1 MFSKLKGK
9 RVYSILNSKCP
20 VCHEGDYFLSKNP
33 YNLKMFSKNNE
44 RCPVCNHKFEVETGF
59 FYGAMYV
66 SYALQ
71 IAFSVAI
78 FIAVGVLFPSANY
91 PTYIFSIIAGILILM
106 PITYRFSRMIWMNLF
121 ISYQG
126 KKSFR

>member
-1 MFSKLKGK
+1 MFNSLKGK
-9 RVYSILNSKCP
+9 KIYSILNAKCP
-20 VCHEGDYFLSKNP
+20 VCQEGDYYLTSNP
-33 YNLKMFSKNNE
+33 YDLKNFSKNHE
-44 RCPVCNHKFEVETGF
+44 RCQVCNHKFEVETGF

-91 PTYIFSIIAGILILM
+91 PAYIFSIIGGIILLM
-106 PITYRFSRMIWMNLF
+106 PLTYRLSRMIWMNLF
-121 ISYQG
+121 VSYQG

>member
-1 MFSKLKGK
+1 MFSALKGK
-9 RVYSILNSKCP
+9 RLYSILNSKCP
-20 VCHEGDYFLSKNP
+20 VCHEGDYYLTKNP
-33 YNLKMFSKNNE
+33 YNLKMFSKNHE
-44 RCPVCNHKFEVETGF
+44 RCAVCNHKFEVETGF

-78 FIAVGVLFPSANY
+78 FIAIGVLFPSANY
-91 PTYIFSIIAGILILM
+91 PTYIFSIIGGIIVLM